1 MAKLSSGLRCGL
13 AAALLGAA
21 VAPAA
26 AATIYGS
33 ISENQQPVRTRAMEL
48 RCPGQ
53 TPFPGRTDERGSYRF
68 TVPVAGSCVVRV
80 GNAEAPVILSV
91 NPMQYNFDLRLVEG
105 RAVLVQR

>member
-1 MAKLSSGLRCGL
+1 MAKLSSGLHFGL
-13 AAALLGAA
+13 AAALFGA
-21 VAPAA
+21 VITPAA

-33 ISENQQPVRTRAMEL
+33 ISENQQPARTRPMEL

-53 TPFPGRTDERGSYRF
+53 NPVPGKTDERGSYRF
-68 TVPVAGSCVVRV
+68 TVPVYGSCVVRV

-91 NPMQYNFDLRLVEG
+91 NPMQYNFDLRQANG